1 MIYYGEDNIYDW
13 NYGTSNLIKVY
24 KNGAI
29 CYYKIVSGST
39 PSQEPCFAVVDDI
52 EEYSSTEFVDVYD
65 KATEKWYKLNNLNE
79 FEEYGIYA
87 TTTSTTYYQGKLAIV
102 SESSSSSESSSRLP
116 NGYTEVEYI
125 ENTGQSSVNLG
136 VQANVVGNSYEIVF
150 DNEMT
155 WESGGGNLQTFLAC
169 QNEQNYHGWS
179 YRFTNN
185 GTYEFSCASVVA
197 ATCNRTNVS
206 GSTYH
211 NVISCSNVGR
221 SCNCTWPVVLFS
233 GLDSSQTPFR
243 FVKGKLYTM
252 QITLNN
258 QLVRNLVPAKRDS
271 DNVYGAYDLVNDVFY
286 TSTTSD
292 ALSGGTAV
300 TPTPTP
306 TPTTKVEYQYSGS
319 SWVNLGEVSGSS
331 ITIQSPEY
339 LEKDSSHQGAI
350 PIDKKFT
357 PNTKIQ
363 IKIYPT
369 YAGGQVFIGD
379 DCSSDTNDLRM
390 FWAGSSLYF
399 DIASKRI
406 SRGGKY
412 LNQLYELEF
421 GNYYIKNLST
431 GVNLV
436 TGTPQTFER
445 SCTLNTFSDMTNGCV
460 PRYNTSDNNR
470 IYYIKIYESDVLVR
484 DFIPCIS
491 GNTYGWF
498 DKESL
503 AFYPQVGSLGAS
515 STINEVEVG
524 GGEEYPV
531 YYSEKQEPPTSVE
544 FEDMAEALA
553 YECPY
558 VGLLATIDGD
568 PYYFNSNYRW
578 QEILYQWVTVSGE
591 YVCNDGDKY
600 TLEKEQVSYDG
611 GTTWADTS
619 NTRQGTLIE
628 SGSPDCAVQCSY
640 NFCGEDANGNAITV
654 DNGTTTLNRSNL
666 TSNLAVVNG
675 IVGNATT
682 TIGSYCFQDIKTTL
696 TSLTLMNS
704 VTTIEHEAFME
715 TSGLTTLTIP
725 SSITQIDYWAFTRC
739 RGLTEVIFEG
749 TTPPTFTNQY
759 NGVFHDYCP
768 TVIYVPDSA
777 VSTYR
782 AIGGSVWTNKT
793 WSDTIIQPISN
804 RTQ

>member
-13 NYGTSNLIKVY
+13 NYGISNLVKVY

-39 PSQEPCFAVVDDI
+39 PSQEPCYAVVDDI

-87 TTTSTTYYQGKLAIV
+87 TTTGGTYYQGKLAID
-102 SESSSSSESSSRLP
+102 
-116 NGYTEVEYI
+116 NGY
-125 ENTGQSSVNLG
+125 
-136 VQANVVGNSYEIVF
+136 
-150 DNEMT
+150 
-155 WESGGGNLQTFLAC
+155 
-169 QNEQNYHGWS
+169 
-179 YRFTNN
+179 
-185 GTYEFSCASVVA
+185 
-197 ATCNRTNVS
+197 
-206 GSTYH
+206 
-211 NVISCSNVGR
+211 
-221 SCNCTWPVVLFS
+221 
-233 GLDSSQTPFR
+233 
-243 FVKGKLYTM
+243 
-252 QITLNN
+252 
-258 QLVRNLVPAKRDS
+258 
-271 DNVYGAYDLVNDVFY
+271 
-286 TSTTSD
+286 
-292 ALSGGTAV
+292 
-300 TPTPTP
+300 
-306 TPTTKVEYQYSGS
+306 EYQYSGS

-369 YAGGQVFIGD
+369 YAGGQAFIGD
-379 DCSSDTNDLRM
+379 YGSSDSNDLRM

-399 DIASKRI
+399 DIVSKRI
-406 SRGGKY
+406 SKFGQY
-412 LNQLYELEF
+412 VNQLYELEF

-436 TGTPQTFER
+436 TGSPQTFER
-445 SCTLNTFSDMTNGCV
+445 SCTLNTFSAMDSGCV
-460 PRYNTSDNNR
+460 PMTNTADRNR

-568 PYYFNSNYRW
+568 PYYFSSNYRW

-611 GTTWADTS
+611 GTTWADTI

-628 SGSPDCAVQCSY
+628 SGSPDCAILCSY

-654 DNGTTTLNRSNL
+654 DNGTTTLNSGNL
-666 TSNLAVVNG
+666 VNTNAVNG

-682 TIGSYCFQDIKTTL
+682 TIGAYCFQGIKTTL

-704 VTTIEHEAFME
+704 VTTIEHEAFIE

-725 SSITQIDYWAFTRC
+725 SSVTQIDFWAFTRC
-739 RGLTEVIFEG
+739 KGLTEVIFEG

>member
-13 NYGTSNLIKVY
+13 NYGTSNLVKVY

-39 PSQEPCFAVVDDI
+39 PSQEPCYAVVDDI

-87 TTTSTTYYQGKLAIV
+87 TTTGGTYYQGKLAID
-102 SESSSSSESSSRLP
+102 
-116 NGYTEVEYI
+116 NGY
-125 ENTGQSSVNLG
+125 
-136 VQANVVGNSYEIVF
+136 
-150 DNEMT
+150 
-155 WESGGGNLQTFLAC
+155 
-169 QNEQNYHGWS
+169 
-179 YRFTNN
+179 
-185 GTYEFSCASVVA
+185 
-197 ATCNRTNVS
+197 
-206 GSTYH
+206 
-211 NVISCSNVGR
+211 
-221 SCNCTWPVVLFS
+221 
-233 GLDSSQTPFR
+233 
-243 FVKGKLYTM
+243 
-252 QITLNN
+252 
-258 QLVRNLVPAKRDS
+258 
-271 DNVYGAYDLVNDVFY
+271 
-286 TSTTSD
+286 
-292 ALSGGTAV
+292 
-300 TPTPTP
+300 
-306 TPTTKVEYQYSGS
+306 EYQYSGS
-319 SWVNLGEVSGSS
+319 SWVNLGEVSGTS

-399 DIASKRI
+399 DIVSKRI
-406 SRGGKY
+406 TKSGQYVNR
-412 LNQLYELEF
+412 LYELEF

-436 TGTPQTFER
+436 TGSPQTFER
-445 SCTLNTFSDMTNGCV
+445 SCTLNTFSDMTNRCV
-460 PRYNTSDNNR
+460 PRYNTSDRNR

-628 SGSPDCAVQCSY
+628 SGSPDCVILCSY

-654 DNGTTTLNRSNL
+654 DKGSTTLASSDLSN
-666 TSNLAVVNG
+666 TNAVNG
-675 IVGNATT
+675 IIGKATT
-682 TIGSYCFQDIKTTL
+682 TMGAYCLQNVKTL

-725 SSITQIDYWAFTRC
+725 SSVTQIDYWAFTRC
-739 RGLTEVIFEG
+739 KGLTEVIFEG

-759 NGVFHDYCP
+759 GWTNGVFHDYCP
-768 TVIYVPDSA
+768 PVIYVPDSA

-782 AIGGSVWTNKT
+782 AISGLVWTNKT

>member
-65 KATEKWYKLNNLNE
+65 KATSKWYKLNNLNE

-87 TTTSTTYYQGKLAIV
+87 SSTGGTYYQGKLAID
-102 SESSSSSESSSRLP
+102 
-116 NGYTEVEYI
+116 NGYEY
-125 ENTGQSSVNLG
+125 E
-136 VQANVVGNSYEIVF
+136 Y
-150 DNEMT
+150 
-155 WESGGGNLQTFLAC
+155 
-169 QNEQNYHGWS
+169 
-179 YRFTNN
+179 
-185 GTYEFSCASVVA
+185 
-197 ATCNRTNVS
+197 S
-206 GSTYH
+206 GST
-211 NVISCSNVGR
+211 
-221 SCNCTWPVVLFS
+221 
-233 GLDSSQTPFR
+233 
-243 FVKGKLYTM
+243 
-252 QITLNN
+252 
-258 QLVRNLVPAKRDS
+258 
-271 DNVYGAYDLVNDVFY
+271 
-286 TSTTSD
+286 
-292 ALSGGTAV
+292 
-300 TPTPTP
+300 
-306 TPTTKVEYQYSGS
+306 
-319 SWVNLGEVSGSS
+319 WVNVGEVSGSS

-369 YAGGQVFIGD
+369 YAGGQAFIGD

-399 DIASKRI
+399 DIVSNRI
-406 SRGGKY
+406 TKSGQYVNR
-412 LNQLYELEF
+412 LYELEF

-460 PRYNTSDNNR
+460 PRYNTSDRNR

-503 AFYPQVGSLGAS
+503 TFFPQVGSLGAS

-531 YYSEKQEPPTSVE
+531 YYSEKQDPPTSVE
-544 FEDMAEALA
+544 FDDMAEALA

-591 YVCNDGDKY
+591 YLCENGDKY
-600 TLEKEQVSYDG
+600 AVEKEQVSYDG

-628 SGSPDCAVQCSY
+628 SGSPDCVILCSY

-654 DNGTTTLNRSNL
+654 DNGTTTLNSGNL
-666 TSNLAVVNG
+666 VNTNAVNG

-682 TIGSYCFQDIKTTL
+682 TIGAYCFQGIKTTL

-725 SSITQIDYWAFTRC
+725 SSITQIDFWAFTRC

-749 TTPPTFTNQY
+749 TTPPTFTNQH

-782 AIGGSVWTNKT
+782 AIGGLVWTNKT